1 MGLTDQVHLFLV
13 LLAVVGS
20 GVVTGIFYG
29 FSVIVMRGLAT
40 LSKPEAIRAMQA
52 INVVVINP
60 WFFAIFMGTSGL
72 SLGLLLAFSLDFR
85 SGASIAVIAGAL
97 IYIVG
102 CFLVTGTRNVPRND
116 KLDKISS
123 EDEQSHSIWDS
134 YLVEW
139 TYYNHIRTAAS
150 FGAMLCY
157 LIAAVVMLTS

>member
-1 MGLTDQVHLFLV
+1 MGLTDQIHLFLV

-20 GVVTGIFYG
+20 GLVTGIFYG

-40 LSKPEAIRAMQA
+40 LPKPEAIRAMQA

-60 WFFAIFMGTSGL
+60 WFFSVFMGTSGL
-72 SLGLLLAFSLDFR
+72 SLGLILAFSLDYR
-85 SGASIAVIAGAL
+85 GAVSNAVIVGAL
-97 IYIVG
+97 IYIIG

-123 EDEQSHSIWDS
+123 EDEQSHPIWDS

-150 FGAMLCY
+150 FAAMLCY
-157 LIAAVVMLTS
+157 LAAAMIMLTS